1 MHTILK
7 TPGGEELVVLPL
19 AEYEALVDARDTID
33 HAATLAEI
41 AGGRQEALTAEEV
54 EAALAEPSPLAF
66 WRKRRGLTQAALA
79 QAAGISQPYL
89 AGLEQAKRKGNPE
102 LLLRLARA
110 LSVRMED
117 LVEG

>member
-1 MHTILK
+1 M
-7 TPGGEELVVLPL
+7 VLPL
-19 AEYEALVDARDTID
+19 SEYETLLDVRDAVQ
-33 HAATLAEI
+33 HASTLAEV
-41 AGGRQEALTAEEV
+41 AAGRQEKLTEEEV

-89 AGLEQAKRKGNPE
+89 AGLEQAKRKGNPD

-117 LVEG
+117 LVEC